1 MSRDRS
7 VPRVTRR
14 DFLAAAAAAAAAG
27 KFVGPAMGQDANTVH
42 LGTFG
47 GVFES
52 AYKSLAPALKSE
64 TGLELTLSIG
74 SSQLTR
80 TKLEA
85 ASGRSP
91 FDAVMM
97 GPEAVLMVAKQN
109 LLTPISERNV
119 PNIGKIQKRLLAP
132 YRIEGGYA
140 AAPLHWKAIGIIW
153 RKDLVPFEITSWHD
167 LWRPELRN
175 RISVQNMP
183 TLGGALVL
191 IVAATV
197 NGGSQRNLEP
207 GWKAL
212 KTLRPNIREFYAV
225 TSNALTSLVAG
236 DTWASINT
244 LDLGLPLS
252 AKGIVATI
260 PKEGITYVPEGIA
273 IPKGSRNEAGAL
285 RFLNFMLEDKN
296 QVAWARNARVA
307 PSTSVAVPA
316 DVKQDLIE
324 SDALLDKL
332 IEVDF
337 LDMGENIRSW
347 ADRWRREVVE

>member
-1 MSRDRS
+1 MSDHLS
-7 VPRVTRR
+7 ISPVTRR
-14 DFLAAAAAAAAAG
+14 HFLAAAAAG
-27 KFVGPAMGQDANTVH
+27 QFVGPAMGQDVNTVH

-47 GVFES
+47 GVFEL
-52 AYKSLAPALKSE
+52 AYKALAPAFKSE
-64 TGLELTLSIG
+64 TGLDINLSIG

-85 ASGRSP
+85 ANGRSP
-91 FDAVMM
+91 FDGVMI

-109 LLTPISERNV
+109 LLTPITERNV
-119 PNIGKIQKRLLAP
+119 PNVARIQKRLLAP
-132 YRIEGGYA
+132 YRIDGGYA
-140 AAPLHWKAIGIIW
+140 SAPLHWKAIGIIW

-183 TLGGALVL
+183 TLGAALSL
-191 IVAATV
+191 IVAAIV
-197 NGGSQRNLEP
+197 NGGDQRNLEP

-212 KTLRPNIREFYAV
+212 KALKPNIREFYAV

-244 LDLGLPLS
+244 LDLGLPLG

-260 PKEGITYVPEGIA
+260 PKEGITYSPEGIA
-273 IPKGSRNEAGAL
+273 IPKGSKNEAGAL
-285 RFLNFMLEDKN
+285 RLLNFMLEDKN
-296 QVAWARNARVA
+296 QLTWARNARVA
-307 PSTSVAVPA
+307 PSTSVIVPA
-316 DVKQDLIE
+316 DVKKDLIE

-332 IEVDF
+332 FDVNF
-337 LDMGENIRSW
+337 LDIGENIRNW